1 MTPAIPDVK
10 VVELDE
16 QDRELA
22 KGSAEAWLD
31 VYKIKNEKGEPI
43 TFHKHLWQKDIYED
57 QSQKLVVTKA
67 AQVGLSTLEILK
79 NIRDAEMQLMDII
92 YTLPTDNDVSVFVG
106 GKVNRIIQ
114 NNPHLGNLTKDKD
127 SIEQKQIGKS
137 MLYFRGTWTKKAAIM
152 ITGDRLV
159 HDEKDTSK
167 QDVVADYQARL
178 QHSKF
183 KQIHVFSH
191 PSVPNNG
198 VDVEWQI
205 SDQKEW
211 FITCPHCQH
220 QQYLSWNTEDDRQM
234 SIDLERQEYICKR
247 CKGVLDWKVRAKG
260 VWKRRK
266 GREIGA
272 TVKNKDG
279 QDIKIEYSGYHVSL
293 LMNPDTPASE
303 VIKKYNEVLIGKQ
316 TMDFFYNKVLG
327 LPYAGGGNSVS
338 REDIMNLITPDA
350 NLFQGR
356 LVIGVDTG
364 VKLRFVVGNQ
374 QGLVGFGEMTDYMP
388 DDINQLPLDK
398 TLEYFLKKFPNSIMV
413 IDQGGDIIGSR
424 KLRQKYPG
432 RVFLCHY
439 NRDRK
444 TMQLIRWGEKD
455 ESGNVQVDRN
465 RMIQLVVDEV
475 RGKKFFLFNGN
486 EAVWYD
492 YYLHWSHIYRVA
504 EQDNLGV
511 TRYVWLRNDR
521 DDWVHATVYWRVG
534 IDRFG
539 QTGAIV
545 GAQEQPEP
553 NSYIMNPDQSVT
565 FNPDDMFGRKGT
577 PRNHDPDEVEEEP
590 WWTEDTE
597 GDWRNI

>member
-1 MTPAIPDVK
+1 MTPAIPNVK
-10 VVELDE
+10 ALTTQEI
-16 QDRELA
+16 
-22 KGSAEAWLD
+22 AENSMYGWLE
-31 VYKIKNEKGEPI
+31 VHKIKNEKGDPI
-43 TFHKHLWQKDIYED
+43 SFDTHLWQLDIYND

-79 NIRDAEMQLMDII
+79 NIRDAEKFRMDII

-114 NNPHLGNLTKDKD
+114 NNTHLGNLTKDKD
-127 SIEQKQIGKS
+127 SIEQKQIGES

-159 HDEKDTSK
+159 HDEKDSSK

-183 KQIHVFSH
+183 KQVHVFSH

-211 FITCPHCQH
+211 FITCPHCHH

-234 SIDLERQEYICKR
+234 SINLETQEYICKR
-247 CKGVLDWKVRAKG
+247 CKGVLEPEDRALG
-260 VWKRRK
+260 VWRRRK
-266 GREIGA
+266 GREIGS
-272 TVKNKDG
+272 TIKDKDG
-279 QDIKIEYSGYHVSL
+279 REIKIEYSGYHVSL
-293 LMNPDTPASE
+293 MMNPETPASE
-303 VIKKYNEVLIGKQ
+303 VIKKYNEVLAGKQ

-338 REDIMNLITPDA
+338 RDDIMNLITQDS

-364 VKLRFVVGNQ
+364 VKLRYVVGNA

-388 DDINQLPLDK
+388 DEVNQLPLDQ
-398 TLEYFLKKFPNSIMV
+398 TIEYFLKKFPNSVMV

-465 RMIQLVVDEV
+465 RMIQLVVDEI
-475 RGKKFFLFNGN
+475 RGKKFNLFNGN

-539 QTGAIV
+539 MTGAIV

-565 FNPDDMFGRKGT
+565 FNPDDMFGRKGL
-577 PRNHDPDEVEEEP
+577 PRNIDEPEEEP
-590 WWTEDTE
+590 WWSEDTE
-597 GDWRNI
+597 GDWRNN